1 MERDQRDCSDIPA
14 PEPLHYEGGFIS
26 LDDVNVLPQPRQKF
40 LEIDIMSEDISIHK
54 LLSPPI
60 VVELDVLQACEYL
73 EAINSIWGTK
83 FTVER
88 LKSVPRENGEERKF
102 YILVAGERR
111 LRACRKLD
119 TVGCEKHRTE
129 NGGENTSC
137 YEKHFGSRD
146 LEVRMARDV
155 DAWEAISIQAAENIH
170 MRVPPEDEAPFY
182 DKLYRARVKRDPTY
196 TVRRFAK
203 DVGKSPDAIQAAFR
217 FCNLPETV
225 QGYAR
230 NGKLA
235 YGVAVELDRAR
246 ECLELDEA
254 GMKYWTQKALAKRW
268 KVDEFKKEV
277 NAAIE
282 AKNSNQTMLGLWT
295 EEQEEA
301 MRKAHIKRT
310 FAKEVIQVLWAD
322 NGYFSRVLESLE
334 DGSLGQDD
342 SPFSIRSPLR
352 VHRAL
357 LETLVELNPHLQGL
371 LSSDEL
377 RRAQEVLQESQRLL
391 PKLEKIAGDMDVG
404 PVLPD

>member
-1 MERDQRDCSDIPA
+1 MERDERECSDIPA
-14 PEPLHYEGGFIS
+14 PESLHYEGGFIP
-26 LDDVNVLPQPRQKF
+26 LDDINVLPQPRQKF
-40 LEIDIMSEDISIHK
+40 LEIDIMSEDISTHL

-60 VVELDVLQACEYL
+60 VVELGVPQACGYL
-73 EAINSIWGTK
+73 DAINSIWGTK
-83 FTVER
+83 FTVEELR
-88 LKSVPRENGEERKF
+88 SVPREDGEERKF

-119 TVGCEKHRTE
+119 TVGCEKHRAE

-155 DAWEAISIQAAENIH
+155 DAWGAISIQASENIH

-182 DKLYRARVKRDPTY
+182 DKLYRARVNRDPTY

-203 DVGKSPDAIQAAFR
+203 DVGRSLDAIQAAFR

-230 NGKLA
+230 DGKLP

-254 GMKYWTQKALAKRW
+254 GIKYWTQKALAKRW
-268 KVDEFKKEV
+268 KVDEFRKEV

-282 AKNSNQTMLGLWT
+282 VKNSNQTMLGLWT
-295 EEQEEA
+295 EAQEEE
-301 MRKAHIKRT
+301 MRKSHVRRT
-310 FAKEVIQVLWAD
+310 FAKEIIQVLWAE
-322 NGYFSRVLESLE
+322 NGYFSRVLQALE
-334 DGSLGQDD
+334 DGSLGQDG
-342 SPFSIRSPLR
+342 SPFSIKSPLR
-352 VHRAL
+352 FHRAL
-357 LETLVELNPHLQGL
+357 LETLAELNPHLQEL
-371 LSSDEL
+371 LSADEL
-377 RRAQEVLQESQRLL
+377 QRAREILRESQRLL
-391 PKLEKIAGDMDVG
+391 PELEKIAGDLDVG